1 MWLLTYFV
9 MLTRRPSLILI
20 YVQNSIHTELQP
32 GRNALLRA
40 IACMRLMGRQAYIDA
55 YGKLGDAVE
64 NVVRVVENAGMRLFH
79 KSFRAGGSTVI
90 SVEDPSGLMSKKIG
104 KRGHYVARVFGVAP
118 EFPDKCQT
126 GWQLSATPHALRWVA
141 AGKEGEVGGR
151 MALDIFL
158 EDVVAAHK
166 EVQENAFMQ
175 NLWGVFRENSL
186 FACLAG
192 GNMDPYLLPLLQREG
207 AGRAITQRVV
217 RRFFTS
223 SMDSG
228 VVHTRRRRSPVV
240 AVAKR
245 ALVVIVAMLV
255 VRRARVLQWV
265 LRTVRRALGLG
276 R

>member
-1 MWLLTYFV
+1 
-9 MLTRRPSLILI
+9 MLTRRPSFILI
-20 YVQNSIHTELQP
+20 CISNSTHTDFQP

-55 YGKLGDAVE
+55 YGKLGDAVA

-118 EFPDKCQT
+118 EFPDRCQT

-141 AGKEGEVGGR
+141 AGKQGEEGGDVGGR

-166 EVQENAFMQ
+166 EVQKNAFMQ
-175 NLWGVFRENSL
+175 KLWGLFPENSF
-186 FACLAG
+186 FACLIG

-228 VVHTRRRRSPVV
+228 VVHTRRHRSPIV

-245 ALVVIVAMLV
+245 ALMMIVAMLV
-255 VRRARVLQWV
+255 VRKARVLHWV
-265 LRTVRRALGLG
+265 LRAVRRALGLG